1 MKKAVESSMKKDVP
15 DFRIGDTV
23 NVHVRIIEGEKERV
37 QVFSGTVIGRRGQ
50 GISESFTVRR
60 IVNNEGV
67 ERVFPL
73 HSPKI
78 ASVDVVRGGKV
89 RRAKL
94 YYLRDRVGKSTRLKE
109 ITRGSRYVAPAEQV
123 EAAQKAAKEAAAKEA
138 EKAAKAEPA
147 KTE

>member
-1 MKKAVESSMKKDVP
+1 MSHKLIEAAEAACRKSKVP
-15 DFRIGDTV
+15 SFRIGDTV
-23 NVHVRIIEGEKERV
+23 TVSVRIVEGDKERLQPYTGV
-37 QVFSGTVIGRRGQ
+37 VIGRRGK
-50 GISESFTVRR
+50 GMGEMFTVRR

-78 ASVDVVRGGKV
+78 AQIEVVRGGRV

-109 ITRGSRYVAPAEQV
+109 ITAGSRYVAPVEEV
-123 EAAQKAAKEAAAKEA
+123 EAAQKAA
-138 EKAAKAEPA
+138 
-147 KTE
+147 